1 MSVLAA
7 CHAHSVWSYDGS
19 WTIPDLAKEFKRRG
33 YRVLMLTEHDRNFS
47 SEKLARFR
55 DECRANTTRDLL
67 IVPGIEYSDITN
79 TLHILTWGDV
89 PFLGENQPTDR
100 TLRAVQDA
108 GGVSV
113 FAHPSRRNAW
123 QLFNPE
129 WAEFLLG
136 IELWNRKTDGWRPS
150 GRAPALIESS
160 NVVPFVGL
168 DFHTIG
174 QMFPLGM
181 ALQINGTLT
190 EESVVDCLK
199 ARRCEARAFGA
210 ALGCSRAKV
219 VSFSMTPIDFV
230 RRAFSWSFRRI
241 GQLNTRARMVK
252 EP

>member
-1 MSVLAA
+1 MSILAA
-7 CHAHSVWSYDGS
+7 CHAHSNWSYDGS

-55 DECRANTTRDLL
+55 DECRANTTSDLL
-67 IVPGIEYSDITN
+67 IVPGIEYSDSTN

-89 PFLGENQPTDR
+89 PFLGENQPTEH
-100 TLRAVQDA
+100 TLRSVQGA

-123 QLFNPE
+123 RLFEPK
-129 WAEFLLG
+129 WSQFLLG

-150 GRAPALIESS
+150 GRAPALIEAS
-160 NVVPFVGL
+160 NAVPFVGL

-181 ALQINGTLT
+181 ALQIDTSLT
-190 EESVVDCLK
+190 EESVVQCLK
-199 ARRCEARAFGA
+199 NRRCEARAFGA

-230 RRAFSWSFRRI
+230 RRAVGWSYRRM
-241 GQLNTRARMVK
+241 GFLNARLRTTK
-252 EP
+252 T